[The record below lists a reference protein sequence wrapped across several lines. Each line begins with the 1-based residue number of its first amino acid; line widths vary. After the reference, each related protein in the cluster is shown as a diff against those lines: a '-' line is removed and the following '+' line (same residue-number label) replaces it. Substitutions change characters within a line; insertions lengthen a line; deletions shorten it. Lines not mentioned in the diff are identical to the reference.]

1 MVELVVY
8 SFVLALLALWIW
20 PLLFNLSNLDY
31 LLTNRDEAA
40 PESVKFQRAKR
51 AAANFQESYPV
62 FLAISIIDIIQGVDV
77 TSLATY
83 WLVLRVL
90 FMVTYTAGITYLR
103 TLLWVGSLICLIM
116 MAMALI

>member
-40 PESVKFQRAKR
+40 PESQKFQRAKR

-62 FLAISIIDIIQGVDV
+62 FLAISIIAIIQGVDI
-77 TSLATY
+77 TSLVTY

-116 MAMALI
+116 MAMALL

>member
-40 PESVKFQRAKR
+40 PESQKFQRAKR

-62 FLAISIIDIIQGVDV
+62 FLAISIIARGKYFK
-77 TSLATY
+77 TPLNTGASFLSLALILFRFIIICFRILY
-83 WLVLRVL
+83 FVNLDKNVL
-90 FMVTYTAGITYLR
+90 
-103 TLLWVGSLICLIM
+103 
-116 MAMALI
+116 